1 MHVFL
6 VKLDVDCIVVLLN
19 NMSTMDKVA
28 LWFYVTN
35 YIPVTTWNDYSQT
48 NCNESDDLRILFVL
62 RFLWSFFIKSTNAD
76 DPRKMFWLLKHFK
89 SNTIRVSEKDS
100 PQKRKKKMEIAY
112 REIVEKDIEP
122 CDDELF
128 QYGFKCERRCI

>member
-1 MHVFL
+1 MNLEVQTIFIL
-6 VKLDVDCIVVLLN
+6 NIVI
-19 NMSTMDKVA
+19 
-28 LWFYVTN
+28 WN
-35 YIPVTTWNDYSQT
+35 YLIIS
-48 NCNESDDLRILFVL
+48 NESPKI
-62 RFLWSFFIKSTNAD
+62 
-76 DPRKMFWLLKHFK
+76 FWLLKHFK
-89 SNTIRVSEKDS
+89 SNTIRVFEKDS